1 MADSTD
7 PTTAGQ
13 SNNWLSSY
21 ASYNWI
27 GAPSNY
33 SLATNAL
40 TGGDSRTENVNK
52 WFQSGDQAFI
62 IVASAMVLI
71 MVPGLAFLYA
81 GLARRK
87 SALSLMWACMVAG
100 SIITLQ
106 WYIWGYSLTFSITGT
121 SGFIGDLHHVGL
133 RDVLAAPSVGSP
145 LIPALLFAFYQV
157 SLSKRLLSM
166 NVLLT

>member
-1 MADSTD
+1 MADSAN
-7 PTTAGQ
+7 PTTAGRP
-13 SNNWLSSY
+13 NNWLLSY
-21 ASYNWI
+21 ASHNWI

-33 SLATNAL
+33 SLTTNAL

-52 WFQSGDQAFI
+52 WFQPGDQAFI

-100 SIITLQ
+100 SVVTLQ
-106 WYIWGYSLTFSITGT
+106 WYIWGYSLAFSITGT
-121 SGFIGDLHHVGL
+121 SGFIGDLHHIGL
-133 RDVLAAPSVGSP
+133 KDVLAAPSVGSP
-145 LIPALLFAFYQV
+145 LVPALLFAFYQV
-157 SLSKRLLSM
+157 CPSPLRSPIM
-166 NVLLT
+166 CC